1 MATRIPQNAP
11 SFVQLQGFL
20 GSFLLNCNSRP
31 WRPGI
36 LNCSWWKLWLFN
48 HLFLWLVMAGGSFFL
63 FFSFE
68 VEHRCF
74 IPTKGCSVSTMITIS
89 DWSPSLASSAS
100 GEKIASEDLGHHGG
114 ASFHARQMSR
124 CLWYSYLEL
133 VWILNF
139 GTCLICLVLKQALT
153 KLSRNY
159 PWTVLKP
166 WLEPSVEDQSSWLTA
181 LGLVLWYHA
190 SGEHSYLWNTII
202 VKQSSL
208 GLTFRNIK
216 MDAPKYF
223 SLASSSQ
230 HILYSSKQQNMPLGE
245 TLRTSFFEESRATS
259 FLIPESILQVVQ
271 NND

>member
-181 LGLVLWYHA
+181 LGLVVQDSISSACLETGVGMDFDPWA
-190 SGEHSYLWNTII
+190 VDPWGYLLLYCGITLRGNTPI
-202 VKQSSL
+202 
-208 GLTFRNIK
+208 
-216 MDAPKYF
+216 Y
-223 SLASSSQ
+223 
-230 HILYSSKQQNMPLGE
+230 E
-245 TLRTSFFEESRATS
+245 TL
-259 FLIPESILQVVQ
+259 L
-271 NND
+271 